1 MDFHG
6 RPCRHLQVVS
16 RTVVVAF
23 GINVLGYREVL
34 GIVVGDNKAEG
45 FWRSVPGLLKERGDW
60 HSAGGQSV
68 TRVAD
73 EWKLERRRF
82 FSEAT

>member
-1 MDFHG
+1 MDVHG
-6 RPCRHLQVVS
+6 RLRRHLQVVS

-34 GIVVGDNKAEG
+34 SFALSDNKAEG
-45 FWRSVPGLLKERGDW
+45 FWRSVPGLLMERGGW
-60 HSAGGQSV
+60 HPAGGHSV
-68 TRVAD
+68 TIVA
-73 EWKLERRRF
+73 EWKLECRRL